1 MGATGI
7 ELGGKKKKTSTTVIW
22 FRITGSELG
31 VLGEGS
37 RCCLQSLLTFSFCS
51 LHTMGIF

>member
-1 MGATGI
+1 MGAAGI
-7 ELGGKKKKTSTTVIW
+7 ELGGKTSTVIW
-22 FRITGSELG
+22 FRITGAELG

-37 RCCLQSLLTFSFCS
+37 RCCLQSLLTFRFCS